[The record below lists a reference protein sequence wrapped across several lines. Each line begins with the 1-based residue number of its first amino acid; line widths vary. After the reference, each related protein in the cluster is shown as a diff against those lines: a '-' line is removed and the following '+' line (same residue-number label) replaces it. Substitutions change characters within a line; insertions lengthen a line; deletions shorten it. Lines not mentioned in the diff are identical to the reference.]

1 MQKAA
6 HQFPALTLRT
16 YDVNFI
22 IITSRYSRQHAPS
35 SQDASKPGSE
45 NAPARLSPFALEGA
59 PRVISTPL
67 AGALTCIVI
76 WLALGG
82 LSLMPAANA
91 SFARNLAFPV
101 GALTGLALA
110 AFGLGAIWEP
120 ASTATLLL
128 GLPDLPFHV
137 RIDPLAGF
145 FLVLLGAVSS
155 GISVYAAGYFRGET
169 SGRLTLIGLQ
179 YFVFLASMALVILAD
194 DAYLF
199 MVAWETMA
207 LASYFLV
214 TTDHQQGAIR
224 SAGFL
229 YLLIAHLG
237 ALAILL
243 CFGIMSGGR
252 GDYSFAALRASQL
265 TPAWATVA
273 FLLAFFGFG
282 AKAGMIPLHAWLPEA
297 HPAAPSP
304 VSALMSGVM
313 IKTAIYGMV
322 RVIYDLIGGLRWEWG
337 VIVLVIAAGTTLFG
351 VLYAL
356 MQHDLKRLLAYH
368 SVENIGIILLGIGM
382 SIVFIGFGH
391 PVAGALGL
399 VAALYHTLNHAV
411 FKGLLFLGAGSV
423 LHARGLRDLNDMGG
437 LARTMPRTALYFL
450 VGALAISALPPLNGF
465 VSEWL
470 TFQTAL
476 QAPILGHSVVRSILP
491 LFAATLA
498 LAGALTAMCFV
509 KVYGIAFL
517 GQPREPRHPSRD
529 AEAHHGGDGGVLE
542 QIGMAW
548 LAVGCVV
555 LGVFP
560 VTMMVVL
567 SRVATSL
574 TGTGLPQEAL
584 TAGWLWLVPTK
595 SAQASYSPVIFLV
608 VIVGVVMLTALLVHR
623 LYHGRVRRAPA
634 WDCGF
639 PEQTPRMQD
648 TADAFGQPIRHVFGP
663 LYLMKRTMPGPDD
676 PSPRFTLKIEDR
688 HWYWLY
694 LPVAWLTEFVSEK
707 VSLLQQGRISV
718 YLLYSF
724 LTLIAL
730 LVFVA

>member
-1 MQKAA
+1 MI
-6 HQFPALTLRT
+6 P
-16 YDVNFI
+16 
-22 IITSRYSRQHAPS
+22 
-35 SQDASKPGSE
+35 
-45 NAPARLSPFALEGA
+45 
-59 PRVISTPL
+59 TPL
-67 AGALTCIVI
+67 DGALACVVV

-82 LSLMPAANA
+82 LALVPAADA
-91 SFARNLAFPV
+91 SFARRAAFPL
-101 GALTGLALA
+101 GALAGLALA
-110 AFGLGAIWEP
+110 AFGLRAVWEP
-120 ASTATLLL
+120 AASATLVL
-128 GLPDLPFHV
+128 GLPDMPFHV

-145 FLVLLGAVSS
+145 FLFLLGAVST
-155 GISVYAAGYFRGET
+155 GISVYAAGYFRDEAP
-169 SGRLTLIGLQ
+169 GRLALIGLQ

-214 TTDHQQGAIR
+214 TTDHHQPAIR

-243 CFGIMSGGR
+243 CFGILHGGR
-252 GDYSFAALRASQL
+252 GDYTFAALRSTELAPL
-265 TPAWATVA
+265 WATVA

-322 RVIYDLIGGLRWEWG
+322 RVIFDLIGDVRWEWG
-337 VIVLVIAAGTTLFG
+337 VVVLVIAAGTTLFG

-368 SVENIGIILLGIGM
+368 SVENIGIILLGLGM
-382 SIVFIGFGH
+382 SLVFIGFGH

-399 VAALYHTLNHAV
+399 IAALYHTLNHAV
-411 FKGLLFLGAGSV
+411 FKGLLFLGAGSI

-470 TFQTAL
+470 TFQAAL

-517 GQPREPRHPSRD
+517 GQPREPRHPALD
-529 AEAHHGGDGGVLE
+529 PEAHRGGDGGPLE
-542 QIGMAW
+542 QFGMAW
-548 LAVGCVV
+548 LAAGCIV
-555 LGVFP
+555 LGIFP
-560 VTMMVVL
+560 VAMLNVL
-567 SRVATSL
+567 NRVATSL
-574 TGTGLPQEAL
+574 TGTGLSTNAL
-584 TAGWLWLVPTK
+584 ASGWLWLVPTTP
-595 SAQASYSPVIFLV
+595 AQASYSPVIFLV
-608 VIVGVVMLTALLVHR
+608 VIVGVVVLTALLVHR
-623 LYHGRVRRAPA
+623 FYHGRVRRSAP

-663 LYLMKRTMPGPDD
+663 IYRMTRSLPGPDD
-676 PSPRFTLKIEDR
+676 ASPRFTLKIEDR
-688 HWYWLY
+688 HWYWIY
-694 LPVAWLTEFVSEK
+694 LPVARLAEFVSAR
-707 VSLLQQGRISV
+707 VAFLQQGRIGI

-730 LVFVA
+730 LVSVT

>member
-1 MQKAA
+1 M
-6 HQFPALTLRT
+6 
-16 YDVNFI
+16 
-22 IITSRYSRQHAPS
+22 
-35 SQDASKPGSE
+35 
-45 NAPARLSPFALEGA
+45 SP
-59 PRVISTPL
+59 TPL
-67 AGALTCIVI
+67 SLALACVVV
-76 WLALGG
+76 WLVLGG
-82 LSLMPAANA
+82 LSLIPAAGA
-91 SFARNLAFPV
+91 SFARKAAFPL
-101 GALTGLALA
+101 GALVGLALA
-110 AFGLGAIWEP
+110 ASGLRAIWEP
-120 ASTATLLL
+120 AASATLVL

-137 RIDPLAGF
+137 RLDPLAGF
-145 FLVLLGAVSS
+145 FLFLLGAVST
-155 GISVYAAGYFRGET
+155 GISIYAADYFRGET
-169 SGRLTLIGLQ
+169 WGRLALIGLQ

-214 TTDHQQGAIR
+214 TTDHQQSAIR

-237 ALAILL
+237 AIAILL
-243 CFGIMSGGR
+243 CFGILHGGK
-252 GDYSFAALRASQL
+252 GDYSFAALRAAEL
-265 TPAWATVA
+265 TPPWATVA

-322 RVIYDLIGGLRWEWG
+322 RVIYDLIGDLRWEWG

-368 SVENIGIILLGIGM
+368 SVENIGIILLGLGM
-382 SIVFIGFGH
+382 SMVFIGFGH

-399 VAALYHTLNHAV
+399 IAALYHTLNHAV
-411 FKGLLFLGAGSV
+411 FKGLLFLGAGSI
-423 LHARGLRDLNDMGG
+423 LHRRGLRDLNDMGG
-437 LARTMPRTALYFL
+437 LARTMPRTALFFL
-450 VGALAISALPPLNGF
+450 IGALAISALPPLNGF

-517 GQPREPRHPSRD
+517 GQPREPRHPLRD
-529 AEAHHGGDGGVLE
+529 PDAHHGGDCGRME

-548 LAVGCVV
+548 LAVGCIV

-560 VTMMVVL
+560 VAMLVVL
-567 SRVATSL
+567 NRVATSL
-574 TGTGLPQEAL
+574 IGSGLPEDAL
-584 TAGWLWLVPTK
+584 AAGWLWLVPTTT
-595 SAQASYSPVIFLV
+595 AQASYSPAIFLV

-648 TADAFGQPIRHVFGP
+648 TADAFGQPIRHIFGP
-663 LYLMKRTMPGPDD
+663 IYLMTRSLPGPDD
-676 PSPRFTLKIEDR
+676 ASPRYVLKIEDR
-688 HWYWLY
+688 HWYLIY
-694 LPVAWLTEFVSEK
+694 LPVARLAEFMSTK
-707 VSLLQQGRISV
+707 VSLLQQGRVSF